1 MLVAVSGGIDSTT
14 LAHALR
20 VLPEGLGI
28 DLRIGHVNHG
38 LRGSESEADEAA
50 VAALAE
56 ALDVPWARRRVAP
69 ESLRAGAP
77 SSLRPTLQ
85 EAARRLRY
93 RALAEMAEELGAS
106 VVATAHTRDDQA
118 ETVLLRILRGTGPSG
133 LAGIPER
140 SADGRVVRPFLRV
153 SRVQIETWA
162 GERGLTWRED
172 ASNQSLRFAR
182 SRLRQRWL
190 PALAQSFNPQLLRAL
205 ADLAEAQRLE
215 NEWAESAVDREAERR
230 FRRDGEV
237 LWIDSG
243 CWSRLP
249 EALARRLARRAL
261 HRAGGGRGV
270 TRVHLERMS
279 RFLAAGRPG
288 TRLELP
294 GGLELECR
302 GAHFRL
308 GAAELQRGAKC

>member
-1 MLVAVSGGIDSTT
+1 MAVSGGIDSTT

-153 SRVQIETWA
+153 SRAQIETWA

-172 ASNQSLRFAR
+172 ASNQSL
-182 SRLRQRWL
+182 
-190 PALAQSFNPQLLRAL
+190 
-205 ADLAEAQRLE
+205 
-215 NEWAESAVDREAERR
+215 
-230 FRRDGEV
+230 
-237 LWIDSG
+237 
-243 CWSRLP
+243 
-249 EALARRLARRAL
+249 
-261 HRAGGGRGV
+261 
-270 TRVHLERMS
+270 
-279 RFLAAGRPG
+279 
-288 TRLELP
+288 
-294 GGLELECR
+294 
-302 GAHFRL
+302 
-308 GAAELQRGAKC
+308 